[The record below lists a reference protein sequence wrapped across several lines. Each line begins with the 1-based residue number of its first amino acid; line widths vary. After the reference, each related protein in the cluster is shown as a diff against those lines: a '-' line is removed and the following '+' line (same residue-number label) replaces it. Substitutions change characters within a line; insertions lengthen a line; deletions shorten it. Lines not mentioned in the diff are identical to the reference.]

1 MSPGQLSLQLT
12 EAKETFIPI
21 IGNTSYE
28 DIVHI
33 CDTITPLLL
42 QVGYNKA
49 HAKHNLW
56 GIIAPAGACVENYG
70 EPFAPPKNIGAYP
83 PILQEAID

>member
-1 MSPGQLSLQLT
+1 MSAGQLSLQLT
-12 EAKETFIPI
+12 EAKEAFVQIT
-21 IGNTSYE
+21 GKTSYD

-33 CDTITPLLL
+33 CEAITPLLL
-42 QVGYNKA
+42 QVGYNKS

-56 GIIAPAGACVENYG
+56 GIIAPAGACAENYG